1 MAKEPEVYSISSVGR
16 STSDDQA
23 ARNRRYMLSMSIR
36 VICFAAAVWVDGWL
50 RWVLLA
56 GSLVLPWVAVVVAN
70 AGRENGRNQA
80 TFTAPESGKE
90 LL

>member
-1 MAKEPEVYSISSVGR
+1 MAKDSEVYSISSVGM

-23 ARNRRYMLSMSIR
+23 SRNRRYMLSMSIR
-36 VICFAAAVWVDGWL
+36 VICFAAAVWVEGWL

-56 GSLVLPWVAVVVAN
+56 GSLVLPWIAVVVAN

-80 TFTAPESGKE
+80 TFTTPESGKE